1 MDCRFEKA
9 KREWAVC
16 AERIVIVTLGA
27 VWIAL
32 SLTPVPGLIYERWGA
47 ERFLTFFGIGLA
59 FWSLALREIV
69 KDIIRTFKGMGK

>member
-1 MDCRFEKA
+1 MDCRFEKV
-9 KREWAVC
+9 KRQWKVC
-16 AERIVIVTLGA
+16 TEQLVIVTLGA

-47 ERFLTFFGIGLA
+47 EVFMTFFGIGLA
-59 FWSLALREIV
+59 LWSLALREIV

>member
-1 MDCRFEKA
+1 MDCRSEKV
-9 KREWAVC
+9 KRQWKVC
-16 AERIVIVTLGA
+16 TEQLVIVTLGA

-47 ERFLTFFGIGLA
+47 EVFMTFFGIGLA
-59 FWSLALREIV
+59 FWLLALREIV

>member
-1 MDCRFEKA
+1 MDCRFEKV
-9 KREWAVC
+9 KRQWKVC
-16 AERIVIVTLGA
+16 TEQLVIVTLGA

-47 ERFLTFFGIGLA
+47 EVFMTFFGIGLA
-59 FWSLALREIV
+59 LWLLALREIV

>member
-1 MDCRFEKA
+1 MDCRSEKA
-9 KREWAVC
+9 KREWGVC

-47 ERFLTFFGIGLA
+47 EGFLTFSGIGLA
-59 FWSLALREIV
+59 FWLLALREIV
-69 KDIIRTFKGMGK
+69 KDIIRTYRDMGK